1 MYATGLGA
9 TNPAGS
15 SSSGG
20 ASSPPLNLVQD
31 PLTVYIGDTPA
42 TVGFAGLA
50 PGFPGIY
57 QLNVTPNGPLSDR
70 IYLQS
75 GGWQSNITSLATAPG
90 GNVANVTGSIDGI
103 YPATGVNQAMGGS
116 SSVTYYTSVM
126 FTGATFT
133 AAFDILPGAKPF
145 SMVATSETASAVVNI
160 DPVHGTWQAT
170 LTAPTAA
177 AAQFNYSSLTFPVLD
192 FLSCIST
199 GCSPFPA
206 NIIPLSRVDPFLA
219 KVLSL
224 IPLPTGCA
232 TQGLAINGVATLSGS
247 FSGSHLTWNNP
258 APFGGFQ
265 QISQANAGS
274 RTTTFNL
281 YIDGVQVAAK
291 IATIAIF

>member
-90 GNVANVTGSIDGI
+90 GNVA
-103 YPATGVNQAMGGS
+103 
-116 SSVTYYTSVM
+116 
-126 FTGATFT
+126 
-133 AAFDILPGAKPF
+133 
-145 SMVATSETASAVVNI
+145 
-160 DPVHGTWQAT
+160 
-170 LTAPTAA
+170 
-177 AAQFNYSSLTFPVLD
+177 
-192 FLSCIST
+192 
-199 GCSPFPA
+199 
-206 NIIPLSRVDPFLA
+206 
-219 KVLSL
+219 
-224 IPLPTGCA
+224 
-232 TQGLAINGVATLSGS
+232 
-247 FSGSHLTWNNP
+247 
-258 APFGGFQ
+258 
-265 QISQANAGS
+265 
-274 RTTTFNL
+274 
-281 YIDGVQVAAK
+281 
-291 IATIAIF
+291 